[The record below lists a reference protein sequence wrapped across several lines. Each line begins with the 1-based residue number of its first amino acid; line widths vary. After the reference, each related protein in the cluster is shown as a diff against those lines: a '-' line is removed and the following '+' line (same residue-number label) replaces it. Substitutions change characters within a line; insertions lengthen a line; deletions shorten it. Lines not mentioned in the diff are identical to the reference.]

1 MVARNRKLAD
11 WYGKILLGEIRLP
24 RFQLFAAWDEKRIG
38 SLTSTVIAVSER
50 GCAMMNNVLQD
61 NERGSRK

>member
-24 RFQLFAAWDEKRIG
+24 RFQLFAAWDRERIG

-50 GCAMMNNVLQD
+50 GCAMRNNVLR
-61 NERGSRK
+61 NYERISK